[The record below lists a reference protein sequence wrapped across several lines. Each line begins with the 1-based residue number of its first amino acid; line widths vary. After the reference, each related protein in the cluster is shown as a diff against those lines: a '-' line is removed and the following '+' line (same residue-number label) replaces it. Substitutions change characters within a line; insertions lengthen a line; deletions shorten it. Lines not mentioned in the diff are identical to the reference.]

1 MDSRSELALVGLAGS
16 ASAALFYFGT
26 GLAPI
31 AALAWLAPLPVLLA
45 APRTSG
51 RVAAAL
57 AFGSCLLGL
66 TNSWPF
72 LAHSYDLPLLPWGV
86 AVTVGMAA
94 TFALAVALFRA
105 LLNSGRALLAV
116 ITAPAAWVAV
126 LYLVAS
132 ANPTGIMGSLATTQA
147 DVPLVLQTAAI
158 TGAWGV
164 EYLVLFAPAAVAAA
178 VTRRDVRVAAVGGVV
193 LAAVSIGGA
202 VRLAQDGG
210 PARRVALVAGNH
222 HGWATDLDTPAGPE
236 LVAAYARQVEALPD
250 GVRVAVLP
258 EAAFGAREARP
269 AVLVD
274 TMTAL
279 ARAEGIDIVVGL
291 AQWTDGKKY
300 NYAVTFPASGGEP
313 VKYLKHHDTVS
324 PTGRDL
330 TLLGSTGV
338 AICADVN
345 HPDPSS
351 DYATAGARL
360 LAIPASDEDDNG
372 WQHSRT
378 ALLRGVESGVAVA
391 WSGRQTRLMAS
402 DARGR
407 VVAEAGTGGAGAFT
421 VVVADVPTGDGPT
434 PYARLGDW
442 FAWLCVG
449 LAVAGLVGTRVR
461 PTRITP
467 TPVGAA

>member
-26 GLAPI
+26 GLAPV

-57 AFGSCLLGL
+57 AFASCLLGL

-72 LAHSYDLPLLPWGV
+72 LAHSYDLPLVPWGV

-94 TFALAVALFRA
+94 TFALAVTLFRA
-105 LLNSGRALLAV
+105 LLNRGRALLAV
-116 ITAPAAWVAV
+116 TAAPAAWVAV

-132 ANPTGIMGSLATTQA
+132 ANPTGIMGTLATTQA
-147 DVPLVLQTAAI
+147 DVPLILQTAAI

-202 VRLAQDGG
+202 VQLAQDDG
-210 PARRVALVAGNH
+210 PARRVALVASND

-279 ARAEGIDIVVGL
+279 ARTEGIDIVVGL

-324 PTGRDL
+324 PAGRDL

-338 AICADVN
+338 AVCADVN

-360 LAIPASDEDDNG
+360 LAIPASDEGDNG

-378 ALLRGVESGVAVA
+378 ALLRGVENGVGVA
-391 WSGRQTRLMAS
+391 WSGRKTRLMAS

-407 VVAEAGTGGAGAFT
+407 VVAEADTGGAGAFT

-449 LAVAGLVGTRVR
+449 LAATGLIGTRVR
-461 PTRITP
+461 
-467 TPVGAA
+467 AARVRAA

>member
-1 MDSRSELALVGLAGS
+1 MDSERELPLVVLAGLG
-16 ASAALFYFGT
+16 SAALFYFGT

-31 AALAWLAPLPVLLA
+31 AALAWLAPLPVLLV

-57 AFGSCLLGL
+57 AFGACLLGL
-66 TNSWPF
+66 TNTWPF
-72 LAHSYDLPLLPWGV
+72 LAHSHDLPLLPWGV
-86 AVTVGMAA
+86 AIGIGMAA
-94 TFALAVALFRA
+94 TFALVVTLFRA
-105 LLNSGRALLAV
+105 LLNRGRALLAV
-116 ITAPAAWVAV
+116 TTAPAAWVAV
-126 LYLVAS
+126 LYVAAS
-132 ANPTGIMGSLATTQA
+132 TNPVGIMGTLATTQA
-147 DVPLVLQTAAI
+147 DVPLVLQTTAI

-164 EYLVLFAPAAVAAA
+164 EYLVLFAPAAVAAV
-178 VTRRDVRVAAVGGVV
+178 VTRRDVRVAAFAGFV

-202 VRLAQDGG
+202 VRLAQDDG
-210 PARRVALVAGNH
+210 PVQRVALVASNN
-222 HGWATDLDTPAGPE
+222 HGWATDLGTPAGPE

-279 ARAEGIDIVVGL
+279 ARAEGIDIVVGF

-313 VKYLKHHDTVS
+313 VKYLKHHDLVS
-324 PTGRDL
+324 PAGRDL
-330 TLLGSTGV
+330 ALLGSTGV

-378 ALLRGVESGVAVA
+378 ALLRGAENGVAVA
-391 WSGRQTRLMAS
+391 WGGRKTRLMAS

-407 VVAEAGTGGAGAFT
+407 VVGEAATGGGGPFT
-421 VVVADVPTGDGPT
+421 VVVADVPTGEGPT

-442 FAWLCVG
+442 FAWLCAG
-449 LAVAGLVGTRVR
+449 LAVAGLVGARVR
-461 PTRITP
+461 A
-467 TPVGAA
+467 G